1 MSKSHFRACVTHCT
15 PDRFRGSRL
24 TWLGLGVGVLVL
36 VGILVWSAMALIGWF
51 WGQAQ
56 NLSGMAPEAVRGA
69 AREVLAQAENLVPG
83 TRGVLDQLTASVPDA
98 RDALDKVSE
107 AVPGTR
113 DVLDKFVPSRPSGAT
128 EQRDVSGQD
137 LGPVTRFPGLAR
149 TRWQQTRESAT
160 VEYEG
165 RSDYVKV
172 LDHYAKGFVSAGF
185 AQTVW
190 SSSQE
195 AETHEYTGSGGR
207 FSLKI
212 ARLSGGKVSLRI
224 ESVQP

>member
-1 MSKSHFRACVTHCT
+1 MSRSHFRGCVNHCT
-15 PDRFRGSRL
+15 PDRFRGSRS
-24 TWLGLGVGVLVL
+24 TWLAVGAGALVL
-36 VGILVWSAMALIGWF
+36 IGILIWSGMALIGWF

-56 NLSGMAPEAVRGA
+56 NLSVTAPAAVRGV
-69 AREVLAQAENLVPG
+69 AREILAQAENLVPG

-98 RDALDKVSE
+98 RDALDKISE

-113 DVLDKFVPSRPSGAT
+113 NLLEKFVPSMPSGT
-128 EQRDVSGQD
+128 PEQRDVSGQD

-149 TRWQQTRESAT
+149 TRWQQTRKSAT

-165 RSDYVKV
+165 RGDYAKT
-172 LDHYAKGFVSAGF
+172 LDHYAKGFASAGF

-195 AETHEYTGSGGR
+195 TETHEYAGGGGR
-207 FSLKI
+207 FTLKI
-212 ARLSGGKVSLRI
+212 ARLSAGKVSVRI
-224 ESVQP
+224 EALQP